1 MLLVS
6 VSKRT
11 LAGSRVIFTL
21 EKKHDM
27 ATREVGGQRSK
38 GFVWSKGGG
47 GSSRFGLGQ
56 VSRSC
61 TCPFFFF
68 NFNDSYR

>member
-27 ATREVGGQRSK
+27 ATCEVGGQRSK

-47 GSSRFGLGQ
+47 LGR

-68 NFNDSYR
+68 F

>member
-27 ATREVGGQRSK
+27 ATCEVGGQRSK

-47 GSSRFGLGQ
+47 GGSSRVGLGR

-68 NFNDSYR
+68 F